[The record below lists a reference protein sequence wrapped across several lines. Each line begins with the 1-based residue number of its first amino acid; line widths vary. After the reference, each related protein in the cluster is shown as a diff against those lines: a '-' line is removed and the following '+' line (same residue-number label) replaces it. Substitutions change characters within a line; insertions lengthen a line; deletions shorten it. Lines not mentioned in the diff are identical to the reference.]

1 MLFIKCV
8 FSSASSF
15 VLVLDGFGSVDWTEW
30 LWRCECSCFGQVCV
44 NASSSL
50 GSDRRAGPS
59 VLLFSCG
66 GMSYTQLRSA
76 PDAPDTLNTREK
88 TPSEPQRGLIARLKL
103 NVTFLSRATVR
114 KDFINPLLVWYVR
127 FVEVIDV

>member
-1 MLFIKCV
+1 M
-8 FSSASSF
+8 
-15 VLVLDGFGSVDWTEW
+15 
-30 LWRCECSCFGQVCV
+30 
-44 NASSSL
+44 
-50 GSDRRAGPS
+50 
-59 VLLFSCG
+59 LLFSCG

-103 NVTFLSRATVR
+103 NVTFLKQMLSRATVR
-114 KDFINPLLVWYVR
+114 KDIINPLLVWYAR